1 MANKKQVTKASNKIV
16 YIFFGVG
23 LLILLLVGFLYYQS
37 QRPNYRD
44 LEKAFN
50 ELTIPEGWQEVS
62 SSSNKG
68 TWGLFCWQIEGEE
81 CPYKTVVYKR
91 EAILDY
97 DELQNK
103 IKQSITMLEKL
114 GYTVKKAENIYCDQ
128 IQFNNSEYL
137 CEVSAEKNGKEATVT
152 YRSSDA
158 MQNKGDFV
166 SVSISSSE

>member
-1 MANKKQVTKASNKIV
+1 MANKKEAKKASNKIV
-16 YIFFGVG
+16 YIFFLVGVVV
-23 LLILLLVGFLYYQS
+23 LLLLGFVYYQS

-50 ELTIPEGWQEVS
+50 ELQVPEGWQEVS

-81 CPYKTVVYKR
+81 CPYLTVVYKR
-91 EAILDY
+91 EPIIGY
-97 DELQNK
+97 NELQKK
-103 IKQSITMLEKL
+103 IKQTITMLEQS
-114 GYTVKKAENIYCDQ
+114 GYKIKQPENIYCDEP
-128 IQFNNSEYL
+128 QFNNADYL
-137 CEVSAEKNGKEATVT
+137 CEVSAEKNSKRVSIT

-158 MQNKGDFV
+158 TQNKGDFV

>member
-68 TWGLFCWQIEGEE
+68 AWGLFCWQIEGEE
-81 CPYKTVVYKR
+81 CPYKIVNYSRGQVNR
-91 EAILDY
+91 QGAIDQLSIIK
-97 DELQNK
+97 DELSK
-103 IKQSITMLEKL
+103 IGYSDTVMNLDLCTEDLIKMSDYNCNILSSKNSVEVYYEINSKNPQGQKGNYSSLVITR
-114 GYTVKKAENIYCDQ
+114 
-128 IQFNNSEYL
+128 
-137 CEVSAEKNGKEATVT
+137 KE
-152 YRSSDA
+152 
-158 MQNKGDFV
+158 
-166 SVSISSSE
+166 

>member
-1 MANKKQVTKASNKIV
+1 MANKKEAKKASNKIV
-16 YIFFGVG
+16 YIFFLAG
-23 LLILLLVGFLYYQS
+23 LVILLLLGFIYYQM

-50 ELTIPEGWQEVS
+50 ELQVPESWQEVS

-91 EAILDY
+91 EPIIGY
-97 DELQNK
+97 NELQNK
-103 IKQSITMLEKL
+103 IKQSITMLEQS
-114 GYTVKKAENIYCDQ
+114 GYKFKQSENIYCDEL
-128 IQFNNSEYL
+128 QFNNKDYL
-137 CEVSAEKNGKEATVT
+137 CEVSADKNGKEVTIT
-152 YRSSDA
+152 YRSTDA

>member
-81 CPYKTVVYKR
+81 CPYKIVEYQYQPGFMADKIDLLKQTLQSQGYSSV
-91 EAILDY
+91 IF
-97 DELQNK
+97 DETNCTQSK
-103 IKQSITMLEKL
+103 ID
-114 GYTVKKAENIYCDQ
+114 ENNYFCK
-128 IQFNNSEYL
+128 
-137 CEVSAEKNGKEATVT
+137 VTAEKNNIRLA
-152 YRSSDA
+152 
-158 MQNKGDFV
+158 
-166 SVSISSSE
+166 ISLNSQDSKAKPGNYAYISFSAK